1 MTLTTFLS
9 GLNCSVVFTD
19 ASFKKEV
26 KNRGFV
32 HAHCPYHKSKK
43 SLLLFLL
50 GLIPEWRGN
59 YSKLWLFLFLR
70 GKFEVVYSFFYSL
83 DNVRFGAWIAKKK
96 NCKHIVHIA
105 DHSPT
110 FFNSPEFKLILDSSH
125 KRACIGRN
133 MQDAYEKK
141 FGLNFNVF
149 HNYADFKNLPLPPGT
164 DSNFNQENPFKVL
177 FLGSLF
183 SHLHKGAIN
192 DICKAIS
199 SLNQDGHPVI
209 FNLYGQ
215 RVPVNF
221 LSSEIDGKS
230 INHLGEV
237 PPDDRFNIMNQHHV
251 FVVPSSFDPDLANEY
266 CFSIPTKL
274 PELLASGRPTI
285 IYGPDFM
292 ESHRFCNDNDCG
304 FLIKDRSIEILKNTL
319 IKIMQ
324 NYQEQLSASID
335 QAYKIKPLLSISTQV
350 PRFHDFLLT

>member
-1 MTLTTFLS
+1 M
-9 GLNCSVVFTD
+9 GLNYKVLFTD
-19 ASFKKEV
+19 SSFKNSV
-26 KNRGFV
+26 KNKGYL
-32 HAHCPYHKSKK
+32 HAHCPYHRSKK
-43 SLLLFLL
+43 GFFLFLL
-50 GLIPEWRGN
+50 GLIPEWRGK
-59 YSKLWLFLFLR
+59 YSNLWLFFFLR
-70 GKFEVVYSFFYSL
+70 GKFHVVYSFFYSL

-96 NCKHIVHIA
+96 KCKHVVHVA
-105 DHSPT
+105 DHSSI
-110 FFNSPEFKLILDSSH
+110 FFYSPEFKLLLDSSY

-133 MQDAYEKK
+133 MQDAYEKQ

-149 HNYADFKNLPLPPGT
+149 HNYADFKHLPLPSAIN
-164 DSNFNQENPFKVL
+164 SNFNKKNPFKVL

-192 DICKAIS
+192 DICNAII
-199 SLNQDGHPVI
+199 SLNHDGHPVI

-221 LSSEIDGKS
+221 LSSELENRS
-230 INHLGEV
+230 INHHGEV
-237 PPDDRFNIMNQHHV
+237 PPADRFNIMNQHHA
-251 FVVPSSFDPDLANEY
+251 FVVPSTFDPDLANEY

-285 IYGPDFM
+285 IYGPDIM

-319 IKIMQ
+319 INIMQ